1 MTATLEERVEALER
15 KLAEM
20 QAQPWSSPPVKKDWR
35 ATVGWANNSKLHEAA
50 TKAGEEYRRSQTS
63 EKEIEARGGAGY

>member
-1 MTATLEERVEALER
+1 MPGTLEERVSALEQ

-20 QAQPWSSPPVKKDWR
+20 QAQPWAPPVKKDWR
-35 ATVGWANNSKLHEAA
+35 ATIGWASDSKLHDAA
-50 TKAGEEYRRSQTS
+50 TKAGEDYRRSQTY